1 MNRKQLELYIHIPFC
16 VRKCQY
22 CDFLSFPADE
32 ATRKAYVDAL
42 VREIAYYGPKCRD
55 YVVTTVYIGGGTPS
69 WLAAESIEAVMAAV
83 HREFT
88 FAPKTEISIECNPGT
103 VTERKLVAYRRAGIN
118 RISIGLQS
126 ANDTE
131 LALLGR
137 IHTWQQFVENYELAR
152 KTGFANINV
161 DLMNSLPGQTL
172 ESFQQTLQRILQL
185 GPEHISA
192 YSLIVEEG
200 TPFYEAYRE
209 DVRLQEAGEQTRWLP
224 TEEQVNAM
232 TRMTEQ
238 MLAEGG
244 YRHYEISNFAR
255 PGYEC
260 RHNIGYW
267 ERENYLGF
275 GIGAAS
281 LIENVRYS
289 NTGDISFYLENTK
302 KICENSAVSEKD
314 SETCESAVS
323 ENKRKISEN
332 TVVSEK
338 DSEMSKNAAVPE
350 KERENG
356 NIIRNMAT
364 NLHISVERISRKAQM
379 EEFMFLGLRKTDGI
393 FMDAFFQTFGVS
405 AEAVYEAVISGLVE
419 NGLLAKK
426 DGRMFLTERGREV
439 SNYVLAQFLLE

>member
-32 ATRKAYVDAL
+32 ATQNAYVDAL

-88 FAPKTEISIECNPGT
+88 FAPETEISIECNPGT

-152 KTGFANINV
+152 KTGFTNINV

-275 GIGAAS
+275 GVGAAS

-314 SETCESAVS
+314 SE
-323 ENKRKISEN
+323 IG
-332 TVVSEK
+332 
-338 DSEMSKNAAVPE
+338 KNVAVPE

-356 NIIRNMAT
+356 TVIRNMAT
-364 NLHISVERISRKAQM
+364 NLHISVEKISRKAQM

-393 FMDAFFQTFGVS
+393 FMDAFFQTFGVPV
-405 AEAVYEAVISGLVE
+405 EAVYEAVISGLVE
-419 NGLLAKK
+419 NGLLTKK